1 MGAARGNPPWTVT
14 LVCGASGVG
23 KSRLARPLAARYGV
37 PLGEADDVVTA
48 MKALT
53 TAEQFPALHYWDT
66 HPEAGAWA
74 PEKIVELHREVAEAL
89 RPGFE
94 AVIADHVEYAAPV
107 VLEGDYLDPSLAAG
121 FDGEVRAVVLAELNE
136 DRIVANY
143 AQREPEWPEQ
153 RHRARVSVLLSA
165 LLAERAHA
173 AGMPVVSARPWHGG
187 LDRVDRALRS
197 WAA

>member
-1 MGAARGNPPWTVT
+1 MGVESGNPPWTVT

-23 KSRLARPLAARYGV
+23 KSSLARPLAARYGV

-53 TAEQFPALHYWDT
+53 TPAQFPALHYWDT
-66 HPEAGAWA
+66 HLEAGDWSAA
-74 PEKIVELHREVAEAL
+74 KIADLHREVVEAL

-94 AVIADHVEYAAPV
+94 AVIADHLECAAPV

-121 FDGEVRAVVLAELNE
+121 HGGAVRAVVLAELNE
-136 DRIVANY
+136 DRIVENY
-143 AQREPEWPEQ
+143 ARREPQWPEQ

-165 LLAERAHA
+165 MLAESAHA
-173 AGMPVVSARPWHGG
+173 VAMPVVAARPWHDG

-197 WAA
+197 WSP